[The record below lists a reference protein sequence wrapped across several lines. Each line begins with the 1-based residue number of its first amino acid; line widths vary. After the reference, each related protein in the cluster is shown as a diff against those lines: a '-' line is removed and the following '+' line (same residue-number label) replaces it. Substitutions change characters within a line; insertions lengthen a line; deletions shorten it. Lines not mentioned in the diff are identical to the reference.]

1 MNKKIAALEL
11 SNIHYQMYDEGE
23 MKEYGLTRE
32 ERLKKQFIEQR
43 IDELYMA
50 RKKHAKVER
59 KIGITIRN
67 KHCLFLFVFLFS
79 KFIE

>member
-43 IDELYMA
+43 IDELYKTVILNNQQIIA
-50 RKKHAKVER
+50 
-59 KIGITIRN
+59 
-67 KHCLFLFVFLFS
+67 
-79 KFIE
+79 IEDIYDLEEK